1 MVSRRCKCAVKKP
14 GALVPPVSGT
24 ACGCAPN
31 PGLKPTF
38 VPNKAG
44 TSLLNSLPFSNW
56 RMTPGGSSRL
66 VLREDLS
73 LTDKPGAL

>member
-24 ACGCAPN
+24 AYGCAPN

-44 TSLLNSLPFSNW
+44 TSLLKQQLVND
-56 RMTPGGSSRL
+56 SR
-66 VLREDLS
+66 RQLS
-73 LTDKPGAL
+73 ACVKRRP